1 MTNEPAFIPHAIIV
15 CERSV
20 PTSPTFAAILGI
32 DNLLKLSLDQSQ
44 GEHTY
49 LQQALDGLQKRL
61 ARYETDSFE
70 GKIPYFDCPIGVTVH
85 YRPDHIVRHD
95 LDGYILESTGPLSHI
110 GRGYLSLA

>member
-1 MTNEPAFIPHAIIV
+1 MTKAAFTPHAIIV

-32 DNLLKLSLDQSQ
+32 DNLLKLSLDPSR

-49 LQQALDGLQKRL
+49 LQQALDGLQNRL
-61 ARYETDSFE
+61 ARYETDSFK
-70 GKIPYFDCPIGVTVH
+70 GKIPYFDRPIGVTVH

-95 LDGYILESTGPLSHI
+95 LDGNISEGNGPFSRI
-110 GRGYLSLA
+110 GRGHLSLA